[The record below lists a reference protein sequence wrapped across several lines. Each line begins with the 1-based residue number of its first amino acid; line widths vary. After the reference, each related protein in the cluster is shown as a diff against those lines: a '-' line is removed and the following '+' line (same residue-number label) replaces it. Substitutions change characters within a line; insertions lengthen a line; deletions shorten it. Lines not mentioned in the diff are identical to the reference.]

1 LFTERDVDPDWRRQL
16 DRFPSERFEK
26 HHSNFFRSRQAA
38 KKKERSVFAISIM
51 NGLVMGVI
59 YALAALGVS
68 LVVGIMNV
76 VNFAHGELYILAG
89 YFSYLFA
96 SALGVNFVLAM
107 IIAVGLVFVLGLL
120 IEYLLIRPTYGNDMY
135 SLILTFILS
144 IVLQNAYLLIFGPY
158 PNKPP
163 LWVKGA
169 TDVFGLF
176 LYGNQRLA
184 ALAAGAAVIAVIFL
198 IIQKTWFGRIIRAAS
213 QDREMAELN
222 GVDTTRLNMLS
233 FGLGCALAAAAGV
246 ILAPVFPVTPGAG
259 VPVALTAFV
268 VVVLGGMGSLWGC
281 VVGGLTL
288 GLVENLGA
296 AFISSGYKNVFGFA
310 ILILVLLVRPAG
322 LFGRAK
328 I

>member
-1 LFTERDVDPDWRRQL
+1 M
-16 DRFPSERFEK
+16 
-26 HHSNFFRSRQAA
+26 
-38 KKKERSVFAISIM
+38 FALAGM
-51 NGLVMGVI
+51 NGIVIGAI

-76 VNFAHGELYILAG
+76 INFAHGELYILAG

-96 SALGVNFVLAM
+96 NALGVNFVLAM
-107 IIAVGLVFVLGLL
+107 ILAVALVFLFGLL
-120 IEYLLIRPTYGNDMY
+120 IEYTLIRPTYGNDMY

-163 LWVKGA
+163 NWVGGS
-169 TDVFGLF
+169 TLIFGSF
-176 LYGNQRLA
+176 YYGNQRLA
-184 ALAAGAAVIAVIFL
+184 ALVAGSAVITLVFL
-198 IIQKTWFGRIIRAAS
+198 IIKKTWFGRIIRATS

-222 GVDTTRLNMLS
+222 GVNTTRLNMLS

-246 ILAPVFPVTPGAG
+246 VLTPVFPVTPTAG

-281 VVGGLTL
+281 VFGGLIL

-296 AFISSGYKNVFGFA
+296 TYVSTGYKHVFSFI
-310 ILILVLLVRPAG
+310 ILILVLLTRPSG
-322 LFGRAK
+322 LFGRREA
-328 I
+328 

>member
-1 LFTERDVDPDWRRQL
+1 MLPIAF
-16 DRFPSERFEK
+16 
-26 HHSNFFRSRQAA
+26 
-38 KKKERSVFAISIM
+38 M
-51 NGLVMGVI
+51 NGLVMGAI

-76 VNFAHGELYILAG
+76 INFAHGELYILAG
-89 YFSYLFA
+89 YFSYIFA
-96 SALGVNFVLAM
+96 FTLGIHWVPALLA
-107 IIAVGLVFVLGLL
+107 AVVLVFLLGLL
-120 IEYLLIRPTYGNDMY
+120 VEYTLIRPTYGNEMY

-163 LWVKGA
+163 HWVKGA
-169 TDVFGLF
+169 TKIFGLF
-176 LYGNQRLA
+176 FYGNQRLA
-184 ALAAGAAVIAVIFL
+184 ALVAGVVVIATVFVVVK
-198 IIQKTWFGRIIRAAS
+198 KTWFGRMIRAAS

-222 GVDTTRLNMLS
+222 GINTTRLNMLS

-246 ILAPVFPVTPGAG
+246 ILAPVFPVTPSAG

-268 VVVLGGMGSLWGC
+268 VVVLGGMGSMWGC
-281 VVGGLTL
+281 VVGGLIL

-296 AFISSGYKNVFGFA
+296 AFISTGYKHVFGFI

-322 LFGRAK
+322 LFGRRE

>member
-1 LFTERDVDPDWRRQL
+1 
-16 DRFPSERFEK
+16 
-26 HHSNFFRSRQAA
+26 
-38 KKKERSVFAISIM
+38 M
-51 NGLVMGVI
+51 NGLVMGVV

-96 SALGVNFVLAM
+96 DALGMNVALAM
-107 IIAVGLVFVLGLL
+107 LLSVFLVFLFGLL
-120 IEYLLIRPTYGNDMY
+120 VEYLLIRPTYGNDMY

-163 LWVKGA
+163 NWCGGA
-169 TDVFGLF
+169 TRFFGSF
-176 LYGNQRLA
+176 YYGNQRLA
-184 ALAAGAAVIAVIFL
+184 ALAAGAAVIVLVFIVIK
-198 IIQKTWFGRIIRAAS
+198 KTWFGRIIRATS

-222 GVDTTRLNMLS
+222 GVNTTRLNMLS

-246 ILAPVFPVTPGAG
+246 ILAPTFPVTPTAG
-259 VPVALTAFV
+259 LPVALTAFV

-281 VVGGLTL
+281 VVGGLIL
-288 GLVENLGA
+288 GLVENFGA
-296 AFISSGYKNVFGFA
+296 AYISTGYKHVFNFI
-310 ILILVLLVRPAG
+310 ILIIVLLTRPAG
-322 LFGRAK
+322 LFGRREA
-328 I
+328 

>member
-1 LFTERDVDPDWRRQL
+1 LRP
-16 DRFPSERFEK
+16 
-26 HHSNFFRSRQAA
+26 QAA
-38 KKKERSVFAISIM
+38 KENGGSVFAISIM

-107 IIAVGLVFVLGLL
+107 VIAVGLVFILGLL

-163 LWVKGA
+163 MWVSGA
-169 TDVFGLF
+169 TDVFDLF

-184 ALAAGAAVIAVIFL
+184 ALAAGAAVIAVIFV
-198 IIQKTWFGRIIRAAS
+198 IIKKTWFGRIIRATS

-222 GVDTTRLNMLS
+222 GVNTTRLNMLS

-246 ILAPVFPVTPGAG
+246 ILSPVFPVTPTAG

-281 VVGGLTL
+281 VVGGLVL

-296 AFISSGYKNVFGFA
+296 AFISTGYKNVFGFI
-310 ILILVLLVRPAG
+310 ILILVLLIRPSG
-322 LFGRAK
+322 LFGRTK

>member
-1 LFTERDVDPDWRRQL
+1 M
-16 DRFPSERFEK
+16 
-26 HHSNFFRSRQAA
+26 
-38 KKKERSVFAISIM
+38 FALAGM
-51 NGLVMGVI
+51 NGLVIGVI

-96 SALGVNFVLAM
+96 SSLGMNFIPAMVLAV
-107 IIAVGLVFVLGLL
+107 ALVFLFGVL
-120 IEYLLIRPTYGNDMY
+120 IEVTLIRPTYGNDMY

-158 PNKPP
+158 PSKPP
-163 LWVKGA
+163 NWISGS
-169 TDVFGLF
+169 TEIFGSF
-176 LYGNQRLA
+176 YYGNQRLA
-184 ALAAGAAVIAVIFL
+184 ALVAGAAVIAVVFL
-198 IIQKTWFGRIIRAAS
+198 MIKKTWFGRIIRATS

-222 GVDTTRLNMLS
+222 GVNTTRLNMLS

-246 ILAPVFPVTPGAG
+246 ILTPVFPVTPNAG

-281 VVGGLTL
+281 VIGGLIL

-296 AFISSGYKNVFGFA
+296 SYISTGYKHVFSFV
-310 ILILVLLVRPAG
+310 ILILVLLTRPSG
-322 LFGRAK
+322 LFGRREA
-328 I
+328 

>member
-1 LFTERDVDPDWRRQL
+1 M
-16 DRFPSERFEK
+16 
-26 HHSNFFRSRQAA
+26 
-38 KKKERSVFAISIM
+38 FALAGM
-51 NGLVMGVI
+51 NGLVIGAI

-76 VNFAHGELYILAG
+76 INFAHGELYILAG

-96 SALGVNFVLAM
+96 NALGMNFVLAM
-107 IIAVGLVFVLGLL
+107 ILAVALVFLLGVL
-120 IEYLLIRPTYGNDMY
+120 IESTLIRPTYGNDMY

-163 LWVKGA
+163 NWVGGS
-169 TDVFGLF
+169 TLILGSFY
-176 LYGNQRLA
+176 YGNQRLA
-184 ALAAGAAVIAVIFL
+184 ALIAGSAVITLVFLVIK
-198 IIQKTWFGRIIRAAS
+198 KTWFGRIIRATS

-222 GVDTTRLNMLS
+222 GVNTKRLNMLS

-246 ILAPVFPVTPGAG
+246 ILSPIFPVTPTAG

-281 VVGGLTL
+281 VIGGLII
-288 GLVENLGA
+288 GLVENFGA
-296 AFISSGYKNVFGFA
+296 AYISTGYKQVFSFI
-310 ILILVLLVRPAG
+310 ILILVLLSRPSG
-322 LFGRAK
+322 LFGRKEA
-328 I
+328 

>member
-1 LFTERDVDPDWRRQL
+1 M
-16 DRFPSERFEK
+16 
-26 HHSNFFRSRQAA
+26 
-38 KKKERSVFAISIM
+38 FALAGM
-51 NGLVMGVI
+51 NGLVIGAI

-76 VNFAHGELYILAG
+76 INFAHGELYILAG

-96 SALGVNFVLAM
+96 NALGMNFVLAM
-107 IIAVGLVFVLGLL
+107 ILAVALVFLFGVL
-120 IEYLLIRPTYGNDMY
+120 IEYTLIRPTYGNDMY

-163 LWVKGA
+163 NWVGGS
-169 TDVFGLF
+169 TLILGSFY
-176 LYGNQRLA
+176 YGNQRLA
-184 ALAAGAAVIAVIFL
+184 ALIAGSAVITLVFLVIK
-198 IIQKTWFGRIIRAAS
+198 KTWFGRIIRATS

-222 GVDTTRLNMLS
+222 GVNTKRLNMLS

-246 ILAPVFPVTPGAG
+246 ILSPIFPVTPTAG

-281 VVGGLTL
+281 VIGGLII
-288 GLVENLGA
+288 GLVENFGA
-296 AFISSGYKNVFGFA
+296 AYISTGYKQVFSFI
-310 ILILVLLVRPAG
+310 ILILVLLSRPSG
-322 LFGRAK
+322 LFGRKEA
-328 I
+328 

>member
-1 LFTERDVDPDWRRQL
+1 M
-16 DRFPSERFEK
+16 
-26 HHSNFFRSRQAA
+26 
-38 KKKERSVFAISIM
+38 FALAGM
-51 NGLVMGVI
+51 NGLVIGAI

-76 VNFAHGELYILAG
+76 INFAHGELYILAG

-96 SALGVNFVLAM
+96 NALGMNFVLAM
-107 IIAVGLVFVLGLL
+107 ILAVALVFLFGVL
-120 IEYLLIRPTYGNDMY
+120 IEYTLIRPTYGNDMY

-163 LWVKGA
+163 NWVGGS
-169 TDVFGLF
+169 TLILGSFY
-176 LYGNQRLA
+176 YGNQRLV
-184 ALAAGAAVIAVIFL
+184 ALIAGSAVITLVFLVIK
-198 IIQKTWFGRIIRAAS
+198 KTWFGRIIRATS

-222 GVDTTRLNMLS
+222 GVNTKRLNMLS

-246 ILAPVFPVTPGAG
+246 ILSPIFPVTPTAG

-281 VVGGLTL
+281 VIGGLII
-288 GLVENLGA
+288 GLVENFGA
-296 AFISSGYKNVFGFA
+296 AYISTGYKQVFSFI
-310 ILILVLLVRPAG
+310 ILILVLLSRPSG
-322 LFGRAK
+322 LFGRKEA
-328 I
+328 

>member
-1 LFTERDVDPDWRRQL
+1 ML
-16 DRFPSERFEK
+16 
-26 HHSNFFRSRQAA
+26 
-38 KKKERSVFAISIM
+38 AISLM

-76 VNFAHGELYILAG
+76 INFAHGELYILAG

-96 SALGVNFVLAM
+96 SALGLNFAAAM
-107 IIAVGLVFVLGLL
+107 LLSVSLVFALGIL
-120 IEYLLIRPTYGNDMY
+120 IEVTLIRPTYGNDMY

-158 PNKPP
+158 PSKPP

-169 TDVFGLF
+169 TEVFGLF
-176 LYGNQRLA
+176 FYGNQRLA
-184 ALAAGAAVIAVIFL
+184 ALAAGAAVIAAVFVMIK
-198 IIQKTWFGRIIRAAS
+198 KTWFGRIIRAAS

-222 GVDTTRLNMLS
+222 GVRLNMLS

-246 ILAPVFPVTPGAG
+246 ILSPVFPVTPNAG
-259 VPVALTAFV
+259 VPIALTAFV
-268 VVVLGGMGSLWGC
+268 VVVLGGMGSMWGC
-281 VVGGLTL
+281 VVGGLML

-296 AFISSGYKNVFGFA
+296 AFISSGYKNVFGFI
-310 ILILVLLVRPAG
+310 ILILVLLIRPAG

-328 I
+328 M

>member
-1 LFTERDVDPDWRRQL
+1 MLPI
-16 DRFPSERFEK
+16 
-26 HHSNFFRSRQAA
+26 A
-38 KKKERSVFAISIM
+38 IM
-51 NGLVMGVI
+51 NGIVMGFI

-76 VNFAHGELYILAG
+76 INFAHGELYILAG
-89 YFSYLFA
+89 YFSYIFA
-96 SALGVNFVLAM
+96 FALGIHWIPALVAA
-107 IIAVGLVFVLGLL
+107 IALVFILGLL
-120 IEYLLIRPTYGNDMY
+120 VEYTLIRPTYGNEMY

-144 IVLQNAYLLIFGPY
+144 IVLQNTYLLVFGPY

-163 LWVKGA
+163 HWIKGA
-169 TDVFGLF
+169 TNVFGRF
-176 LYGNQRLA
+176 FYGNQRLA
-184 ALAAGAAVIAVIFL
+184 ALVAGVVVIAAVFVVIK
-198 IIQKTWFGRIIRAAS
+198 KTWFGRMVRAAS

-222 GVDTTRLNMLS
+222 GINTTRLNMLS

-246 ILAPVFPVTPGAG
+246 ILAPVFPVTPSAG

-268 VVVLGGMGSLWGC
+268 IVVLGGMGSMWGC
-281 VVGGLTL
+281 VVGGLIL

-296 AFISSGYKNVFGFA
+296 AFISTGYKHVFGFI

-322 LFGRAK
+322 LFGRRE

>member
-1 LFTERDVDPDWRRQL
+1 M
-16 DRFPSERFEK
+16 FPI
-26 HHSNFFRSRQAA
+26 A
-38 KKKERSVFAISIM
+38 VM

-76 VNFAHGELYILAG
+76 INFAHGEFYILAG

-96 SALGVNFVLAM
+96 FALGIHWVPALLASM
-107 IIAVGLVFVLGLL
+107 VLVFLLGLL
-120 IEYLLIRPTYGNDMY
+120 VEYTLIRPTYGNEMY

-163 LWVKGA
+163 HWIKGA
-169 TDVFGLF
+169 TNVFGLF
-176 LYGNQRLA
+176 FYGNQRLA
-184 ALAAGAAVIAVIFL
+184 ALVAGVAVIAAVFTVIK
-198 IIQKTWFGRIIRAAS
+198 KTWFGRMIRAAS

-222 GVDTTRLNMLS
+222 GINTTRLNMLS

-246 ILAPVFPVTPGAG
+246 ILAPVFPVTPSAG

-268 VVVLGGMGSLWGC
+268 VVVLGGMGSMWGC
-281 VVGGLTL
+281 VVGGLIL

-296 AFISSGYKNVFGFA
+296 AFISTGYKHVFGFI
-310 ILILVLLVRPAG
+310 ILIFVLLARPAG
-322 LFGRAK
+322 LFGRRE

>member
-1 LFTERDVDPDWRRQL
+1 M
-16 DRFPSERFEK
+16 
-26 HHSNFFRSRQAA
+26 
-38 KKKERSVFAISIM
+38 FALAGM
-51 NGLVMGVI
+51 NGLVIGAI

-76 VNFAHGELYILAG
+76 INFAHGELYILAG

-96 SALGVNFVLAM
+96 SVLGFNFILAM
-107 IIAVGLVFVLGLL
+107 ILAVALVFLLGVL

-144 IVLQNAYLLIFGPY
+144 IVLQNAYLLTFGPY

-163 LWVKGA
+163 NWVGGS
-169 TDVFGLF
+169 TEFFGSF
-176 LYGNQRLA
+176 YYGNQRLA
-184 ALAAGAAVIAVIFL
+184 ALIAGSVVIALVFL
-198 IIQKTWFGRIIRAAS
+198 IVKKTWFGRIIRATS

-222 GVDTTRLNMLS
+222 GVNTTRLNMLS

-246 ILAPVFPVTPGAG
+246 ILSPIFPVTPTAG

-281 VVGGLTL
+281 VIGGLIL
-288 GLVENLGA
+288 GLVENFGA
-296 AFISSGYKNVFGFA
+296 AYISTGYKHVFSFV
-310 ILILVLLVRPAG
+310 ILILVLLIRPSG
-322 LFGRAK
+322 LFGRRET
-328 I
+328 

>member
-1 LFTERDVDPDWRRQL
+1 ML
-16 DRFPSERFEK
+16 
-26 HHSNFFRSRQAA
+26 
-38 KKKERSVFAISIM
+38 AIAIM

-96 SALGVNFVLAM
+96 SALGLDPFLSLA
-107 IIAVGLVFVLGLL
+107 IALALVFLLGIL
-120 IEYLLIRPTYGNDMY
+120 IEYTLIRPTYGNDMY

-163 LWVKGA
+163 LWIKGA

-176 LYGNQRLA
+176 MYGNQRLA
-184 ALAAGAAVIAVIFL
+184 ALVAGVVVIAAVFL
-198 IIQKTWFGRIIRAAS
+198 VIQKTWFGRIIRATS

-222 GVDTTRLNMLS
+222 GVDTTKLNMLS

-246 ILAPVFPVTPGAG
+246 ILAPVFPVTPMAG

-281 VVGGLTL
+281 VVGGLVL
-288 GLVENLGA
+288 GLVENMGA
-296 AFISSGYKNVFGFA
+296 AFISTGYKNVFGFI

-322 LFGRAK
+322 LFGRTRM
-328 I
+328 